1 MERDFSYLVALVLR
15 DNFHPAKR
23 KSFNQSKPKVRFI
36 DNTFAY
42 MIFVIFAPHRQ
53 DFWVDCCSTQYCVNR
68 AKINN
73 ASKQRKE
80 WQYGLLCQNSINR
93 DDTDNVEHNC
103 LLCGPIL
110 LHMTGKKVHVEQ
122 NCFSGWANFSSTK
135 HAQLFMCS
143 KLAPHKN
150 NCSMDNV
157 CGVRDKYH
165 VCTVGSYKC
174 YDLINRLVIMLVY
187 NIHVVGTLSV
197 FFVHNFYNHRSI
209 LSVSDSW

>member
-1 MERDFSYLVALVLR
+1 MQASHEVFKVKTIFEERFHNSILMKRHFSYLVALVLR

-143 KLAPHKN
+143 KLTPHKN
-150 NCSMDNV
+150 NCSMGNV
-157 CGVRDKYH
+157 QR
-165 VCTVGSYKC
+165 
-174 YDLINRLVIMLVY
+174 
-187 NIHVVGTLSV
+187 TLSATNIMYAWLGRINV
-197 FFVHNFYNHRSI
+197 MT
-209 LSVSDSW
+209 